1 MLSFLAVFI
10 RFLNR
15 SDMDIYD
22 TVKERA
28 DKIKSNMPA
37 SKGAQKEFLR
47 GYLARSQDKFEE
59 CMMILAECD
68 PKTFCQIQAKLMM
81 HMIPKQTEI
90 DVKHGIS
97 NDYNTLAALGMTK
110 TDDVTAIGMRKVEEI
125 HDYDF
130 QELTEIK

>member
-1 MLSFLAVFI
+1 
-10 RFLNR
+10 
-15 SDMDIYD
+15 MDDIFE
-22 TVKERA
+22 TVRDNKKKRA
-28 DKIKSNMPA
+28 DKIKSNMPV
-37 SKGAQKEFLR
+37 SKSAQKEYLR

-68 PKTFCQIQAKLMM
+68 PKAFCTIQSKLMM

-110 TDDVTAIGMRKVEEI
+110 TDDVTAIGMRKIEEI
-125 HDYDF
+125 HDCDF